1 MFARYAALVKNL
13 RGVVAFDLEEEGV
26 GDVIRWLVS
35 MFKYRNLG
43 LPPTLIVKYG
53 DKVGKYLG
61 GKPFREI
68 VYPVPELEKLSS
80 IVSEEAKIPYE
91 LSEGF
96 VLASTYI
103 SPLLVLGSM
112 FVGFVENLAVETVR
126 VCGKLDVKQW
136 KLHLRIADY
145 TVFDFYEKSVL
156 EAMQLISK
164 QRVLTEEELNSV
176 LEARLKRIREDT
188 KRYWRIKC
196 SEGKP
201 FLYYVDMLNV
211 LKNRIKQ
218 LSENHSA
225 ALSIIPVIHVAP

>member
-13 RGVVAFDLEEEGV
+13 RGIVLFDLDEENVSEA
-26 GDVIRWLVS
+26 IRWLANR
-35 MFKYRNLG
+35 FKYRNLG
-43 LPPTLIVKYG
+43 LPPTLTEKYG
-53 DKVGKYLG
+53 GEVGKYLG
-61 GKPFREI
+61 GSPFRKI
-68 VYPVPELEKLSS
+68 VYPIPELEKLSS
-80 IVSEEAKIPYE
+80 IVSEEAEIPYE
-91 LSEGF
+91 LSEGL

-103 SPLLVLGSM
+103 SPLLVLGSR

-145 TVFDFYEKSVL
+145 TVLDFYEKSVL
-156 EAMQLISK
+156 EAMELIRK
-164 QRVLTEEELNSV
+164 RHVLTEEELNSV

-188 KRYWRIKC
+188 RRYWRIKC

-201 FLYYVDMLNV
+201 FLYYIDMLNV
-211 LKNRIKQ
+211 LKNRVKQ

-225 ALSIIPVIHVAP
+225 ALSIIPVVHVAP